1 MNNTHTKK
9 NYDLYKIDL
18 QLFAN
23 NKLISLDGLGSYLT
37 KSKDIFYMKSD
48 IASNEDID
56 QIIQKDFQIK
66 VCVQVIINNNK
77 EIASYFDKVSAVF
90 VYYPNGFDDIYDE
103 ETISYENNSNYDYS
117 EFSITGYLQVPQ
129 NKELCIEF
137 GFNLSEEGRYE
148 ELIEDKKYQDKF
160 LIDNSN
166 LDYCEQM
173 LYYNDF
179 WGSSDGTPNVLS
191 YRIKTNPNNL
201 SYNEQNN
208 YYELNINVI
217 PFESTITP

>member
-1 MNNTHTKK
+1 MNNTHTQKK

-37 KSKDIFYMKSD
+37 KSKDIF
-48 IASNEDID
+48 
-56 QIIQKDFQIK
+56 
-66 VCVQVIINNNK
+66 
-77 EIASYFDKVSAVF
+77 
-90 VYYPNGFDDIYDE
+90 
-103 ETISYENNSNYDYS
+103 
-117 EFSITGYLQVPQ
+117 
-129 NKELCIEF
+129 
-137 GFNLSEEGRYE
+137 
-148 ELIEDKKYQDKF
+148 YQDKF

-191 YRIKTNPNNL
+191 YRIKTKPNNL